1 MGKEDINRVP
11 RALTNSLN
19 SKLMDQLYDLIP
31 GTNVVVDLIVYLSRH
46 QIGDLLLLTIRKV
59 AFSSSYSSFSQSS
72 EIIYTNSLICIY

>member
-46 QIGDLLLLTIRKV
+46 QIISARSRTTVETRGR
-59 AFSSSYSSFSQSS
+59 
-72 EIIYTNSLICIY
+72 